1 MLEKVYGGL
10 DVELSMCLILKKET
24 ANYECENKE
33 EKSLN
38 KAINQIMQDLKLR
51 TNEPS
56 NYNTRAL
63 GDHEEVL
70 EQ

>member
-38 KAINQIMQDLKLR
+38 KAIN
-51 TNEPS
+51 
-56 NYNTRAL
+56 
-63 GDHEEVL
+63 
-70 EQ
+70 